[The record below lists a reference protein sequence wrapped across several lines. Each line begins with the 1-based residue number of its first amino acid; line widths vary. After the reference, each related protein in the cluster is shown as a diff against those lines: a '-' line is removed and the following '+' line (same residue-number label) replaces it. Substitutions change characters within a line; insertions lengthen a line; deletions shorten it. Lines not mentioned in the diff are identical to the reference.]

1 MISFFRPESMGIP
14 VTMIR
19 KIDES
24 TVDTLLTQHQQEDF
38 GTLATSSE
46 NKPWEIPVIQDAT
59 QEDFNGR
66 LIIHKSDRIYIPL
79 KSISDKV
86 SNHLKHIAAF
96 KNPEFYSKQAMR
108 IPTYNIPRIIC
119 RADFTDEY
127 LAMPRG
133 CEDAIINMLYS
144 LKIDYEID

>member
-1 MISFFRPESMGIP
+1 MGN
-14 VTMIR
+14 
-19 KIDES
+19 
-24 TVDTLLTQHQQEDF
+24 
-38 GTLATSSE
+38 TSRTRCE
-46 NKPWEIPVIQDAT
+46 

-79 KSISDKV
+79 KSISDKA

-108 IPTYNIPRIIC
+108 ISTYNIPRIIC

-127 LAMPRG
+127 LAMLGGARMPLST
-133 CEDAIINMLYS
+133 CCIPSKLIM
-144 LKIDYEID
+144 K

>member
-1 MISFFRPESMGIP
+1 M
-14 VTMIR
+14 
-19 KIDES
+19 
-24 TVDTLLTQHQQEDF
+24 TQHQQEDF

-46 NKPWEIPVIQDAT
+46 NKPWEIPVVQDVS

-79 KSISDKV
+79 KSISDKA

-108 IPTYNIPRIIC
+108 ISTYNIPRIIC

-133 CEDAIINMLYS
+133 ARMPLSTYCIPQN
-144 LKIDYEID
+144 